1 MFKYLSTY
9 ENNLGYYLVEEAAL
23 SLAQITKYRALES
36 TTLLVTFASRQ
47 LASFYALFSLSTPES
62 YLFEICS
69 HAKSLFAFLKDRN
82 SVWSENADRLR
93 TRLERANPGYL

>member
-62 YLFEICS
+62 YLFEFCS
-69 HAKSLFAFLKDRN
+69 HAKCLFAFLKDRN